1 MKTFVITAITKISN
15 ANVILVHGMTV
26 NTYEPVAFT
35 TDTSMYKE
43 LESIMNTATPITLDL
58 LNI

>member
-1 MKTFVITAITKISN
+1 MKTFVITAITRISN

-26 NTYEPVAFT
+26 DTYKSVIFT

-43 LESIMNTATPITLDL
+43 LKSIMNTVTPITLDL
-58 LNI
+58 PNI